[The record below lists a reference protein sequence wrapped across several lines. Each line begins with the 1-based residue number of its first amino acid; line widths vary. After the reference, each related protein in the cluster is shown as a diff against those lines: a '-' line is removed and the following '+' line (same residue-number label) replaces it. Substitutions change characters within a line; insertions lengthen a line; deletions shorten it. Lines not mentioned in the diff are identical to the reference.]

1 MPSSSPIWPQASAE
15 WSRLSIEAPSTWRT
29 KPFGLPCSS
38 EMAFSVISFSVGS
51 VPRLAGVHLV
61 VAEPAPVSEA
71 ISGLNSVVM
80 LRRGTGRAGA
90 GPGASDVTAFISA
103 SVATYL

>member
-1 MPSSSPIWPQASAE
+1 M
-15 WSRLSIEAPSTWRT
+15 SIEAPSTCRT

-38 EMAFSVISFSVGS
+38 EMAFSVISLSVGS

-61 VAEPAPVSEA
+61 VVEPEPASEA

-80 LRRGTGRAGA
+80 LLSWKRPSRRW
-90 GPGASDVTAFISA
+90 PGASDVTAFISS